1 MSFRTEEK
9 FYTDSDKYIDLKR
22 YLILKN
28 GKQQYSKRLISSIYF
43 DNHKFQS
50 FTDSQEGSVMRK
62 KIRIRS
68 YPNSKDSNNK
78 NLLESKISSIEGRY
92 KTSCKLSDKQ
102 CNKILNYGF
111 FDTLYG
117 ICVPLIVVNYYREY
131 FVFKNGLRAT
141 LDKKIEYYKYN
152 KPIKKIRNNQIDLE
166 IKNANQVCSNII
178 INQFPFIKN
187 RFSKFALAVQAIYNK
202 SY

>member
-50 FTDSQEGSVMRK
+50 FTDSQEGSIMRK

-68 YPNSKDSNNK
+68 YPNIKNIDYK
-78 NLLESKISSIEGRY
+78 NLLEIKISSIEGRY
-92 KTSCKLSDKQ
+92 KTSHKLNDKK

-111 FDTLYG
+111 LDTLYG
-117 ICVPLIVVNYYREY
+117 ICNPLVVVTYYREY
-131 FVFKNGLRAT
+131 FIFQNV
-141 LDKKIEYYKYN
+141 
-152 KPIKKIRNNQIDLE
+152 KIRQKILK
-166 IKNANQVCSNII
+166 IQ
-178 INQFPFIKN
+178 QY
-187 RFSKFALAVQAIYNK
+187 Q
-202 SY
+202 

>member
-9 FYTDSDKYIDLKR
+9 FHTDSDKYLDLKR
-22 YLILKN
+22 YLMLKN
-28 GKQQYSKRLISSIYF
+28 GKQQYSSRLISSIYF
-43 DNHKFQS
+43 DNQKFQS
-50 FTDSQEGSVMRK
+50 FTDSQEGSVIRK

-68 YPNSKDSNNK
+68 YPNSTGAYNK

-92 KTSCKLSDKQ
+92 KTSCELSDRK
-102 CNKILNYGF
+102 CNKVLKYGF

-117 ICVPLIVVNYYREY
+117 ICVPLVVVTYYREY
-131 FVFKNGLRAT
+131 YVFQNGLRAT
-141 LDKKIEYYKYN
+141 IDRKIEYYKYN
-152 KPIKKIRNNQIDLE
+152 KPINKIRNNQIVLE

-202 SY
+202 AY

>member
-9 FYTDSDKYIDLKR
+9 FYTDSDKYIDLKS

-28 GKQQYSKRLISSIYF
+28 GKKQYTKRLISSIYF

-62 KIRIRS
+62 KIRIRN
-68 YPNSKDSNNK
+68 YPKSLDVGNK
-78 NLLESKISSIEGRY
+78 NLLECKISSVEGRY
-92 KTSCKLSDKQ
+92 KTSCKLSEREY
-102 CNKILNYGF
+102 NKVLNYGF

-117 ICVPLIVVNYYREY
+117 ICMPIVVVNYYREY

-141 LDKKIEYYKYN
+141 LDRNIEYHKYKE
-152 KPIKKIRNNQIDLE
+152 PIKKIRNNQIVLE
-166 IKNANQVCSNII
+166 IKNASQVCSNII

-202 SY
+202 AY

>member
-9 FYTDSDKYIDLKR
+9 FYTDNDKYVDLKSF
-22 YLILKN
+22 LILKN

-43 DNHKFQS
+43 DNHKFDS

-62 KIRIRS
+62 KMRIRN
-68 YPNSKDSNNK
+68 YPKSKDMTNK
-78 NLLESKISSIEGRY
+78 NLLECKISSIEGRY
-92 KTSCKLSDKQ
+92 KTSSILSDTEY
-102 CNKILNYGF
+102 NKLLNYGF

-117 ICVPLIVVNYYREY
+117 ICMPIVVVTYFREY

-141 LDKKIEYYKYN
+141 LDRKIEYYKY
-152 KPIKKIRNNQIDLE
+152 KEPIKKIKNNQIVLE
-166 IKNANQVCSNII
+166 IKNSNQVCSNII

-187 RFSKFALAVQAIYNK
+187 RFSKFALAVQDIYNK
-202 SY
+202 AY